1 MKICPKCGAELRN
14 EQTYCSEC
22 GTVFTGGDVSSVIDK
37 LENENSKRRKKR
49 FIVLGI
55 IAALIIGGAAFVY
68 VQNTN
73 VRTVYNNIA
82 AELKA
87 DPLNKSRNLAETAN
101 ELTKNAEPFYIFPS
115 LKQDVSQLNEKVNEY
130 GILGKI
136 YDELYTLGDKAA
148 MDNTSLYRTE
158 FGKIKSDEVKATVEY
173 NIVQTFIETLETQI
187 RNKSWGE
194 KAINGFKTNSADTI
208 SSWSRSYN
216 VVYYYGSA
224 MLEETNDYDFVL
236 GIVDNDGVKH
246 RVKFEYKFDSGSWDE
261 GLNELYDYLKANPT
275 CVMAVGVA
283 SGYYGYYDKGF
294 IYNYKK

>member
-14 EQTYCSEC
+14 EQAYCSEC
-22 GTVFTGGDVSSVIDK
+22 GTVFTGGDVSSVIDR

-73 VRTVYNNIA
+73 VRTVYNNIST
-82 AELKA
+82 ELKA

-148 MDNTSLYRTE
+148 MDNASLYRTE

-194 KAINGFKTNSADTI
+194 NAINGFKTNSADTI

-224 MLEETNDYDFVL
+224 MLEEANDYDFVL

-246 RVKFEYKFDSGSWDE
+246 RVKFEYKFDSGSWDK
-261 GLNELYDYLKANPT
+261 GLKELYDYLKANPT